1 MGKNKGMG
9 RKVEAR
15 EPLLILQVQVL
26 GLVVVKRAFVVKAKL
41 LFGQLASNWKA
52 GKYNLKDLL
61 LLSHPSQKGFVKIPN
76 SNKCWLGW
84 RTLAYC
90 WWECKLV

>member
-15 EPLLILQVQVL
+15 EPLLILQVL

-41 LFGQLASNWKA
+41 LSGQLASNWKA
-52 GKYNLKDLL
+52 GKYNLKALL
-61 LLSHPSQKGFVKIPN
+61 LQSHPSQRVLSKYQIATNAG
-76 SNKCWLGW
+76 
-84 RTLAYC
+84 
-90 WWECKLV
+90 

>member
-15 EPLLILQVQVL
+15 EPLLILQVRVL

-41 LFGQLASNWKA
+41 LSGQWASNWKA
-52 GKYNLKDLL
+52 GKYNLKALYFYL
-61 LLSHPSQKGFVKIPN
+61 PQSEGLSSKYHIATNAG
-76 SNKCWLGW
+76 
-84 RTLAYC
+84 
-90 WWECKLV
+90 

>member
-15 EPLLILQVQVL
+15 EPLLILQVL

-41 LFGQLASNWKA
+41 LSGQLASNWKA
-52 GKYNLKDLL
+52 GKYNLKALL
-61 LLSHPSQKGFVKIPN
+61 LLSHPSQRVLSKYQIATNAG
-76 SNKCWLGW
+76 
-84 RTLAYC
+84 
-90 WWECKLV
+90 

>member
-15 EPLLILQVQVL
+15 EPLLILQVL

-41 LFGQLASNWKA
+41 LSGQLASNWKA
-52 GKYNLKDLL
+52 GKYNLKALL
-61 LLSHPSQKGFVKIPN
+61 LLSHPSQRVLSKYQIATN
-76 SNKCWLGW
+76 
-84 RTLAYC
+84 AA
-90 WWECKLV
+90 